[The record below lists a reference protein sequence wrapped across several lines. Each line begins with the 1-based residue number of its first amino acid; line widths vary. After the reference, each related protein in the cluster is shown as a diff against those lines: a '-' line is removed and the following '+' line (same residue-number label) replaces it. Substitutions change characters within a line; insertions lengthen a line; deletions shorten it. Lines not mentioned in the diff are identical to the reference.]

1 MTRTTSS
8 GWFSD
13 PDLRHDSRY
22 WDGAQWT
29 DWVGDHGVAG
39 EDPLQA
45 RGATSPVQADR
56 ERVLAW
62 WCFGGTFAAM
72 LLSGV
77 WSLLVGTSSMGGD
90 ESELIG
96 GWSGVIRN
104 LPGYL
109 LFVAVASLGVWFA
122 ARSLRHGARGGRS
135 ALIATSLALLFA
147 LSSAT
152 RDSAEVVMTT
162 RAATVSWML
171 FAVDV
176 LIVGGVYV
184 LARRWASPA
193 ASSTSE
199 HRRRSHGTVAHDEIR
214 PPS

>member
-1 MTRTTSS
+1 MARTTPS

-13 PDLRHDSRY
+13 PDFRHDSRY
-22 WDGAQWT
+22 WDGARWT
-29 DWVGDHGVAG
+29 DSVGDQGVTG
-39 EDPLQA
+39 EDPLQS
-45 RGATSPVQADR
+45 RGATSPGQADH
-56 ERVLAW
+56 ERVFAW
-62 WCFGGTFAAM
+62 WCFGGTFAAT
-72 LLSGV
+72 LLSGI
-77 WSLLVGTSSMGGD
+77 WSLLVGTASMGGD
-90 ESELIG
+90 ESELVR

-109 LFVAVASLGVWFA
+109 LVVAVASLGVWFA

-162 RAATVSWML
+162 RAATVTWIL

-176 LIVGGVYV
+176 LIVGGVYL
-184 LARRWASPA
+184 LARRWAS
-193 ASSTSE
+193 SVGLSTSE
-199 HRRRSHGTVAHDEIR
+199 HRRRSRGTVAHDEIR
-214 PPS
+214 PSS